1 MDDKQ
6 RIKDLEE
13 ANTRYVLKDRTFA
26 EQLKKDRDQFLF
38 YADNH
43 EKKVP
48 ATADTLEKAR
58 VNRKM
63 AADIEALLE
72 GH

>member
-13 ANTRYVLKDRTFA
+13 ANTRYVLKYRTFA